1 MSVEVP
7 ELLNYEATL
16 LGGIPAENP
25 VLYRKALIAVGDP
38 AAWIGWSGDQSVLII
53 RDIEMDRARKFTTA
67 SHVNCPADFP
77 PPGGLSADRA
87 TATAQAAAECLRRAG
102 IRRVRTDRSLPFIYA
117 HFAQQAG
124 IELVYDSDLG
134 VIDRRVKSEQEIEWL
149 AAAQAITERAMEMAC
164 QLIARAD
171 AAADGTLM
179 LDGNPLTS
187 ERVRATIARF
197 LLDLDYTSS
206 HGSIVAT
213 APGSADCHEA
223 GTGVLRT
230 GVPVIVDIFP
240 RCEATRY
247 HGDCTRTVVHGTP
260 SDMVQRMHAAV
271 VEAKAVGIA
280 KLMPGNTAESVHHA
294 VIEVQQRHGFRLS
307 RGTVSD
313 DPTIQHG
320 TGHGIGL
327 EIHEPIL
334 LDDGGGPMLQ
344 GEVFTVEPGLYGR
357 IDGGVRVEDMVV
369 VTADGPRNLNQL
381 HEGLDW
387 R

>member
-1 MSVEVP
+1 MLDKSS
-7 ELLNYEATL
+7 YEATL

-25 VLYRKALIAVGDP
+25 VLFRKALIAAGDP
-38 AAWIGWSGDQSVLII
+38 AAWIGWEKGDSVLII
-53 RDIEMDRARKFTTA
+53 RDIEMDRAKKRTTA
-67 SHVNCPADFP
+67 SEVQCPAAFP
-77 PPGGLSADRA
+77 PAGGLNADRA

-102 IRRVRTDRSLPFIYA
+102 VRRVRTDRSLPYIYA
-117 HFAQQAG
+117 HHAIQAG
-124 IELVYDSDLG
+124 MELVYDADLG
-134 VIDRRVKSEQEIEWL
+134 VIDRRSKTEQEIENL
-149 AAAQAITERAMEMAC
+149 AAAQAMTERAMEMAC
-164 QLIARAD
+164 GTIAQAEV
-171 AAADGTLM
+171 AADGSLR
-179 LDGNPLTS
+179 LEGSPLTS
-187 ERVRATIARF
+187 EIIKAKIARF
-197 LLDLDYTSS
+197 LLDSNYTVS

-213 APGSADCHEA
+213 APDAADCHES
-223 GTGVLRT
+223 GSGVLKT

-260 SDMVQRMHAAV
+260 SDTVTRMHKAV
-271 VEAKAVGIA
+271 VEAKAAAIA
-280 KLMPGNTAESVHHA
+280 LLHPGNTAESVHQA
-294 VIEVQQRHGFRLS
+294 VVNVQLKHGFRLS

-334 LDDGGGPMLQ
+334 LDDGGGPMLLN
-344 GEVFTVEPGLYGR
+344 EVFTVEPGLYGR

-369 VTADGPRNLNQL
+369 VTESGPRNLNNL

-387 R
+387 A